1 MNRKNLTSDQRRAAT
16 VEAVVALAASSNPA
30 ELTTAQIGAHMGV
43 TQGALFR
50 HFSSKQEI
58 WAAVM
63 DWTAIN
69 LLARL
74 DRIEADNPI
83 DGLRAMFTAHV
94 EFVAAHPGI
103 PPILFGELQR
113 SGETPAKV
121 KLQELM
127 AGYGARLAGKLNEA
141 KAGGLVAS
149 EIDIPAAAILF
160 LGIIQGLVMQTMMTG
175 DFEAMRHMSSRIFDI
190 YLSGI
195 GAVLRT
201 SGNASISENTG

>member
-1 MNRKNLTSDQRRAAT
+1 MNRKNLTSNQRRAKT

-30 ELTTAQIGAHMGV
+30 DITTAQIGAHMDV

-50 HFSSKQEI
+50 HFSSKEEI
-58 WAAVM
+58 WTAVM
-63 DWTAIN
+63 EWTAAS

-74 DRIEADNPI
+74 DQIETDNPI

-94 EFVAAHPGI
+94 EFVIDHPGI

-121 KLQELM
+121 RLQELM
-127 AGYGARLAGKLNEA
+127 AGYGARLATRLAAA
-141 KAGGLVAS
+141 KAAELVADD
-149 EIDIPAAAILF
+149 IDIPAAAILF
-160 LGIIQGLVMQTMMTG
+160 LGIIQGLVMQVMMTG
-175 DFEAMRHMSSRIFDI
+175 DFGAMREMSGRIFDI

-195 GAVLRT
+195 GAKR
-201 SGNASISENTG
+201 